1 MNTLRRLVSRFRHGA
16 EIDAAMDRHPAGK
29 RLEPLI
35 KDRIRHRDGSKI
47 SDREARGL
55 ARLAELNH
63 EMQSTPWP
71 TVVVL
76 PGGFTCL
83 RCEENPALPD
93 RIWCAVCAPII
104 DALPA
109 EPIERGGLR

>member
-1 MNTLRRLVSRFRHGA
+1 MRLVSRFRHQA
-16 EIDAAMDRHPAGK
+16 EIDAAVDRHPAGK
-29 RLEPLI
+29 GLERLV
-35 KDRIRHRDGSKI
+35 KRRIRHHDGSRITDK
-47 SDREARGL
+47 EARGL

-63 EMQSTPWP
+63 EMKSTPLP
-71 TVVVL
+71 TVVIL
-76 PGGFTCL
+76 PGGMTCL

-109 EPIERGGLR
+109 EPIERGGSK